1 MLVTRQ
7 DILSLK
13 NLSTTKDAVAIDTIP
28 HTFKTDFQMFF
39 FGKTFLKKDD
49 TLFAYPHDIKRWT
62 RFMFNKYNG

>member
-13 NLSTTKDAVAIDTIP
+13 NLSTTKEAVAVDTIP
-28 HTFKTDFQMFF
+28 NTFKSDFQMFF
-39 FGKTFLKKDD
+39 FGKTFFKKEN
-49 TLFAYPHDIKRWT
+49 TLFAYPHDIKKWT